1 MDSQETRQL
10 LSLLVFCSTV
20 KINSFEVQ
28 EVVYPWANVQEKTLC
43 MPLCAW
49 QLTFALGE
57 LGRDTLP
64 KVRTCWLIQVI
75 LKMKI
80 NRFLSRFLSKNS
92 LLSSILVFFREG
104 LICLDCSE

>member
-57 LGRDTLP
+57 LGRDTSP
-64 KVRTCWLIQVI
+64 KVRTCWLIQ
-75 LKMKI
+75 
-80 NRFLSRFLSKNS
+80 
-92 LLSSILVFFREG
+92 SS
-104 LICLDCSE
+104 